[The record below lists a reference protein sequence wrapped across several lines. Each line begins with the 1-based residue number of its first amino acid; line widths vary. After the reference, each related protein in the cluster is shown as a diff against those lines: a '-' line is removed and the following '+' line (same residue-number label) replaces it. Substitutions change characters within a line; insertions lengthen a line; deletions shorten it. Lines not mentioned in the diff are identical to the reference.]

1 MTSYFKRL
9 KLSIRRR
16 LGYPE
21 VSILVMGDDN
31 PATRNRIKL
40 LRANVSISEYLLDN
54 YFTTLPYSSRFRFP
68 SKLFEPFEGILY
80 LIDASKEENIKNE
93 RNYLWEKILWDSAT
107 NSIPIAFCAYN
118 SDLQG
123 ALARGELIEALSLIR
138 ITDRQWNIFETPTI
152 QDMVNALQWLKQI
165 VHMGYVKS
173 WELKEKLI
181 PKLQP
186 LYEIQINQT
195 E

>member
-21 VSILVMGDDN
+21 VSILVMGADN

-40 LRANVSISEYLLDN
+40 LRSNLSIYEYLLDN
-54 YFTTLPYSSRFRFP
+54 YFTTLPYSPRFRFP
-68 SKLFEPFEGILY
+68 TNLFTPFEGILY
-80 LIDASKEENIKNE
+80 LIDASKEENIKYE

-107 NSIPIAFCAYN
+107 SSIPIAICAYN

-123 ALARGELIEALSLIR
+123 ALARGELIESLSLIR
-138 ITDRQWNIFETPTI
+138 ITDRLWNIFETPTI
-152 QDMVNALQWLKQI
+152 QSMMNALQWLKQI
-165 VHMGYVKS
+165 IHMGYVKS